1 MPDIPPLDIMKEVG
15 RLWSNISI
23 GELETYKKLAQTD
36 LLRYRN
42 EHQLFVEMINK
53 NRRKYFD
60 K

>member
-15 RLWSNISI
+15 RLWGNISI